1 MFRSARIKLTAWYL
15 VIIMVISI
23 FFSLMVYSGLVFEL
37 QRSLRAQALRNMS
50 PIERQEFTGAPRSSH
65 GSIRTAPPLRDM
77 SPGAPLFDPEL
88 FEDARR
94 RVALQLAY
102 INLAILALSGMA
114 GYFLAGRTLRP
125 IESILEDQKRFIAD
139 ASHELR
145 TPLTA
150 LKTEI
155 EVGLRENNLDAAL
168 AKELLH
174 SNLEEVDKL
183 KVLSDDLLSLSSYE
197 KGNSREFA
205 DVSLAGVFDEA
216 AGVVRALALEKH
228 IEVRSSLEDV
238 VLEAHRLSLVKLF
251 VILLDNAIKYSP
263 ENRSVDVSVAL
274 KKNHVLIK
282 VKDEGIGMR
291 AGDLPYIFRRFYRAD
306 ASRTKGQVPGYGLGL
321 SIAKSII
328 DIHNGKVDV
337 TSEPGKGTTFTI
349 TLPLKHQKNF
359 LNPLA

>member
-15 VIIMVISI
+15 LIIMVISI
-23 FFSLMVYSGLVFEL
+23 FFSLLVYSSLVFEL
-37 QRSLRAQALRNMS
+37 QRGMRAQALRNMS
-50 PIERQEFTGAPRSSH
+50 AIERQQFSGELRSPH
-65 GSIRTAPPLRDM
+65 GSFRAAPSLGDIP
-77 SPGAPLFDPEL
+77 PGAPLFDPEL

-94 RVALQLAY
+94 RVALQLLY

-155 EVGLRENNLDAAL
+155 EVGLRDKNLDVEL
-168 AKELLH
+168 AKELLY

-205 DVSLAGVFDEA
+205 EVSLAGVFDEA
-216 AGVVRALALEKH
+216 AGVVRALAQEKR
-228 IEVRSSLEDV
+228 IEIKSTIEDV
-238 VLEAHRLSLVKLF
+238 AIEAHRLSLVKLF

-263 ENRSVDVSVAL
+263 ENHSVDVSVAL
-274 KKNHVLIK
+274 KKNQALIK
-282 VKDEGIGMR
+282 VRDEGIGMR
-291 AGDLPYIFRRFYRAD
+291 AGDLPYIFKRFYRAD
-306 ASRTKGQVPGYGLGL
+306 VSRTKGRVPGYGLGL
-321 SIAKSII
+321 AIAKSIT
-328 DIHNGKVDV
+328 DVHYGKVEV
-337 TSEPGKGTTFTI
+337 TSDPGKGTTFTI

-359 LNPLA
+359 LNPLP